1 MAFKWLYRF
10 PKLEKLNL
18 SDISKKDALQT
29 IITDSVNKFED
40 MSLVEVFP
48 YFFIAPAQ
56 AVFVTL
62 YFIKKIHPY
71 FLTGMVLIV
80 VIVLAI
86 LAISFILQQVRER
99 LQKAKEKRNGCTTE
113 IVEII
118 KTIKIYCYESF
129 FLQKLDQLRK

>member
-1 MAFKWLYRF
+1 MTFQ
-10 PKLEKLNL
+10 LEKLNL

-56 AVFVTL
+56 AVFVAI
-62 YFIKKIHPY
+62 YFIREIHVY
-71 FLTGMVLIV
+71 FLTGMSLIVLIV
-80 VIVLAI
+80 FAI
-86 LAISFILQQVRER
+86 LAIAVILEKVRGR
-99 LQKAKEKRNGCTTE
+99 LQIAKENRNGCTTE
-113 IVEII
+113 IIEII

-129 FLQKLDQLRK
+129 FLHKLDQLRK